1 MVNLPYDL
9 FELESLLKVSLLLLL
24 QITLALTD
32 LLINQ
37 VIKSSPEQHHRMDT
51 QLLQRIDNDKEML
64 FLQLAQF
71 ILHFLTMDYVL
82 VDLLLD
88 V

>member
-37 VIKSSPEQHHRMDT
+37 VIKSSPEQHHWMDT
-51 QLLQRIDNDKEML
+51 QLLQSIDNDKEML
-64 FLQLAQF
+64 FLQLAQL
-71 ILHFLTMDYVL
+71 ILHFLAVDYVL